1 MHIHDEYKTLTPSF
15 WTESSTFPIVGGS
28 SVITKIR
35 RDDSELDIERRE
47 TLSFPLFASVLIY
60 TLYNTHSPSR
70 DAHDRATGC
79 LWSRN
84 GLSKKN
90 NNVITVEVLEEDGE

>member
-47 TLSFPLFASVLIY
+47 ALSFPLFASVLIH